1 MHTIKFTFE
10 ATPNPATMKFNFNQK
25 IADQPHN
32 FPDIESTEL
41 CPLAAKIFGFPWTAA
56 VYLGED
62 FVSITKQS
70 WVEWDILASP
80 LAGLINEHIESG
92 LPVLVQLDS
101 DQTNDQ
107 NDSEIVKQI
116 KKIIKNEIKPVLA
129 LDGGD
134 IIFLKYENHILYIR
148 MQGACAGC
156 PSSQA
161 TLKEGIEVRI
171 KELIPEVKE
180 VISI

>member
-1 MHTIKFTFE
+1 MKVTFE
-10 ATPNPATMKFNFNQK
+10 STPNPATMKFNFNQK
-25 IADQPHN
+25 IADQAFN

-41 CPLAAKIFGFPWTAA
+41 CPLAAKIFGFPWATA

-62 FVSITKQS
+62 FVSITKQN

-80 LAGLINEHIESG
+80 LAGLLNEHIESG
-92 LPVLVQLDS
+92 LPVLIKLDP
-101 DQTNDQ
+101 DQTTDQ

-116 KKIIKNEIKPVLA
+116 KKIIKNEIKPVVA

-134 IIFLKYENHILYIR
+134 IVYSKYEDNILYIR

-180 VISI
+180 VVSI